1 MVRIKMVCPLIEG
14 DVELPSDVL
23 GLGWVELD
31 GHEGWHIKLAKELQA
46 AGYEFDFNK
55 AISG

>member
-1 MVRIKMVCPLIEG
+1 VCPLIQG

-23 GLGWVELD
+23 GVVWIVVD
-31 GHEGWHIKLAKELQA
+31 DHDGWHMKLARELQA

-55 AISG
+55 VLA